1 MESSALELLSRA
13 ALNVQEHEGESHT
26 RHDTLRKFQLS
37 ISPSAAALELS
48 KLPAKKKLLSQ
59 LKQQQQNAIQNQAPP
74 TQSSIPIVPV
84 NQAHSTTNFI
94 NSNNKNPEPMEQD
107 DDEDINVHDD
117 DSPLDMRI
125 TKHDSDSDSVRPSVI
140 RRAPSFKETSNSP
153 SGKPIASPRDESTAI
168 SLLDPTSTCDPFIDE
183 HFRRSLGTDY
193 DLIIRNKLEQ
203 EQVAL
208 QKQRMIEE
216 QMILQ
221 QQQAAQANALQASQQ
236 KLKHHKKHQ
245 IHQHHQAMLAAKQA
259 IATPPTTPSPPSS
272 AQLPMSM
279 PTPPSQHSPGPVVAS
294 APVPP
299 KKYVITEQN
308 DANEMSVD
316 DHFAKALGDTW
327 KQFQSDGK

>member
-1 MESSALELLSRA
+1 
-13 ALNVQEHEGESHT
+13 
-26 RHDTLRKFQLS
+26 
-37 ISPSAAALELS
+37 
-48 KLPAKKKLLSQ
+48 
-59 LKQQQQNAIQNQAPP
+59 
-74 TQSSIPIVPV
+74 
-84 NQAHSTTNFI
+84 
-94 NSNNKNPEPMEQD
+94 MEQD

-153 SGKPIASPRDESTAI
+153 SGKPIACPRDESTAVL
-168 SLLDPTSTCDPFIDE
+168 LLDPTSTCDPFIDE

-221 QQQAAQANALQASQQ
+221 QQQAAAAQATALQNSQQ

-279 PTPPSQHSPGPVVAS
+279 PTPPPQHSPGPVVAP

-308 DANEMSVD
+308 DEANEMSVD